1 MANVIP
7 IDRVTAKSVNANNP
21 NPTKLVRKEY
31 LIAPPVAVKDK
42 MSDVTWQAPS
52 SSKDEAPDVS
62 LQALSPSKAE
72 VPDDRWQ
79 APFLSEDG
87 VSDSEWSPKD
97 CRHRECQLKIE

>member
-31 LIAPPVAVKDK
+31 LIALRIAVKDK
-42 MSDVTWQAPS
+42 MSDVT
-52 SSKDEAPDVS
+52 
-62 LQALSPSKAE
+62 
-72 VPDDRWQ
+72 WQ

-97 CRHRECQLKIE
+97 CRRRECQLKIE